1 MADYQTELSQSGD
14 TLYLKP
20 ADGFER
26 STKFGGS
33 TSHTHHFSG
42 SVYISGAL
50 YANEYRVNEINTV
63 SGSTVLG
70 NSSDDTHQFT
80 GSVYMGHDLH
90 VAGTIFGGSP
100 VKIGGGMTVSGT
112 LDMSGSTDF
121 GSDVSH
127 NHVFTGSIL
136 QTGSGG
142 TNHFRDSNVFGQT
155 SANTHRVTGS
165 MYMKHNVYVE
175 QSLSGSWVIAGN
187 NVSDDD
193 EAIFLANG
201 STILGRVLANNHKIT
216 GSVRISGSTH
226 IVDDKRIYFGTD
238 DDISLRYYSDND
250 RLILDGDLLIED
262 DKKLRFGAG
271 SDVTME
277 YDEDGTDQFRI
288 VGFHTT
294 IDNSGAGT
302 FTVTG
307 STTLVGNLTS
317 NNGAF
322 KIESSGMGGTS
333 AVLTGSLTIHSG
345 NVSLTDAQS
354 IQIGEGSIAVDSSS
368 SPYSMVLSPD
378 DGVELSMQAKASG
391 KLIVSPRASH
401 TGSTAF
407 EVHYTGSNDPTSLA
421 NNKGGGEV
429 VYFGTGSTTQGAL
442 HYLNDAGGWSTA
454 NASAVGAGGGAS
466 GGGNE
471 SLLAIALGTSPGTDG
486 MLINGFFDAN
496 SYFTGTWTAGKAV
509 YVYAGAGGKMT
520 ATAPAASSNFV
531 RIIGYATDTAKV
543 IYLNPDS
550 SWVVID

>member
-1 MADYQTELSQSGD
+1 MADYQTELSQSGN

-26 STKFGGS
+26 STKFGDS

-80 GSVYMGHDLH
+80 GSVHMAHDLH

-136 QTGSGG
+136 QSGSGG

-155 SANTHRVTGS
+155 SDHTHRVTGS
-165 MYMKHNVYVE
+165 MYMKHNVYVD

-201 STILGRVLANNHKIT
+201 STILGRVLANNHNIT

-238 DDISLRYYSDND
+238 DDISLRYYSDSD

-262 DKKLRFGAG
+262 DKKLRFGTNN
-271 SDVTME
+271 DVTME
-277 YDEDGTDQFRI
+277 YDEDGTDHFRI
-288 VGFHTT
+288 VGWHTT

-345 NVSLTDAQS
+345 NVSLTDAQA

-368 SPYSMVLSPD
+368 SPYSMVLSPE
-378 DGVELSMQAKASG
+378 DGIELSMQTKASG

-407 EVHYTGSNDPTSLA
+407 EVHYTGSNSPTSLSDG
-421 NNKGGGEV
+421 KGGGEV
-429 VYFGTGSTTQGAL
+429 VYFGTGSVTQGKL
-442 HYLNDAGGWSTA
+442 YYLNTDGGWA
-454 NASAVGAGGGAS
+454 EADASGTGAGGNTPSPAS
-466 GGGNE
+466 DAMMG
-471 SLLAIALGTSPGTDG
+471 IALGTEPGADG
-486 MLINGFFDAN
+486 ILLDGFAKVQT
-496 SYFTGTWTAGKAV
+496 YFAGGFQKGKAV
-509 YVYAGAGGKMT
+509 YMSETSGYFTNTKPT
-520 ATAPAASSNFV
+520 TNKSSI
-531 RIIGYATDTAKV
+531 RIIGYSTDTDYV
-543 IYLNPDS
+543 IWFSPDPT
-550 SWVVID
+550 WVEIA